1 MTATCHCK
9 FNDITNNNAI
19 KDNALLD
26 SAFGEVLDLVNPSN
40 ILVLK
45 CIKNIFKYFNRSIG
59 CWISIGLIVGH
70 IGLTLPFSLIELAKI
85 KSHIISSTK
94 NYISFLSQPKT
105 KHSPPKKIIKN
116 NKSKMKMINENNK
129 IKEENIIPYK
139 SNDKL
144 NNINNVKKI
153 I

>member
-1 MTATCHCK
+1 M
-9 FNDITNNNAI
+9 NDY
-19 KDNALLD
+19 
-26 SAFGEVLDLVNPSN
+26 
-40 ILVLK
+40 
-45 CIKNIFKYFNRSIG
+45 NIFKYYNRSIG
-59 CWISIGLIVGH
+59 GWISVGLIVSH
-70 IGLTLPFSLIELAKI
+70 IGLTLTFGLVELAKI
-85 KSHIISSTK
+85 KGHVISLTK
-94 NYISFLSQPKT
+94 NYLSLLT
-105 KHSPPKKIIKN
+105 KNSPPRKIIKN